1 MSEISW
7 VQPIET
13 CQHQSKIKASRF
25 IADIFPLKTEEEV
38 SLLITEVK
46 KREYTANHH
55 CFAWRIGVG
64 DEEIWRVS
72 DDGEPA
78 GTAGKPIYQTL
89 VSANLTN
96 VMAVVTRYFGGTKL
110 GKGGLMRA
118 YGGVVHEALP
128 LLKKRTFVPRVSLE
142 CECDFE
148 HANLVYRLIE
158 TYEARLLDQ
167 DYGESVKIRLRIKK
181 DKADTFSW
189 DLHELSH
196 GHIKAHPFNP
206 ALNNK

>member
-7 VQPIET
+7 IQPT
-13 CQHQSKIKASRF
+13 QSCQHQTKIKASRF
-25 IADIFPLKTEEEV
+25 LADLFPIKTEEEAQ
-38 SLLITEVK
+38 LHITEVK

-89 VSANLTN
+89 VGANLTN
-96 VMAVVTRYFGGTKL
+96 VLAVVTRYFGGTKL

-118 YGGVVHEALP
+118 YGGVIQEALP
-128 LLKKRTFVPRVSLE
+128 LLKKRTYVPRVSLE
-142 CECDFE
+142 CQCSFE

-158 TYEARLLDQ
+158 TYNARLLDQ
-167 DYGESVKIRLRIKK
+167 DYGDGVTIHLNINK
-181 DKADTFSW
+181 DKSDAFAW

-196 GHIKAHPFNP
+196 GQIKAHPYIP
-206 ALNNK
+206 TASK